1 MIKNPP
7 ANAEDIRD
15 LGLIPGSGR
24 SPGGGH
30 DNPLQY
36 SCLENPTDREAW
48 VATVHGVAESQT
60 RLKQFSTQEQCR
72 SLFSRISMLPL
83 TSSFGLVLA
92 LVLQR
97 FLCAAVTPLH
107 FCVGIHPLLQPIV
120 STSRAMNGITG
131 QPGCFK
137 DHLVDDDVTD
147 VCSQ

>member
-1 MIKNPP
+1 MATHCSLLAWRIPQIEKPGWLQSMGSQRGRRDSSSLARKN
-7 ANAEDIRD
+7 
-15 LGLIPGSGR
+15 SV
-24 SPGGGH
+24 GH
-30 DNPLQY
+30 
-36 SCLENPTDREAW
+36 C
-48 VATVHGVAESQT
+48 SQGF
-60 RLKQFSTQEQCR
+60 LC
-72 SLFSRISMLPL
+72 LPL

-107 FCVGIHPLLQPIV
+107 FCAGIHPLLQPIV
-120 STSRAMNGITG
+120 STSRAMNGIIG